1 MPIIHP
7 SLITLSVGDI
17 TLYSKRE
24 PKRIIHMY
32 CQVVFSCVIKENL
45 KMTLSVLYKCI

>member
-45 KMTLSVLYKCI
+45 KMTLSVLYTCI